1 MEENFSSGS
10 RIQFVAA
17 CFRRYISMPQSA
29 TPGLNLKNSNP
40 EERTLKN
47 YKESDYALN
56 KYSQGIVYKF
66 VDGALEVTLE
76 DYLRDNPDKTE
87 DDFAELKALSDEI
100 YHEQVVLEHRTC
112 RKNISID
119 LVPETELVIT
129 PEFDVEQME
138 RREQS
143 EKSLQAAHKLL
154 HSGLLTTVQQRR
166 FLLHFFH
173 GLSIRQIAE
182 MEKVHQ
188 RAVWDSLMWAEKK
201 LKKIF

>member
-1 MEENFSSGS
+1 M
-10 RIQFVAA
+10 
-17 CFRRYISMPQSA
+17 
-29 TPGLNLKNSNP
+29 
-40 EERTLKN
+40 KN

-87 DDFAELKALSDEI
+87 EDFAELKALSDEI

-112 RKNISID
+112 RKNICID
-119 LVPETELVIT
+119 SVSEAELAVA
-129 PEFDVEQME
+129 PEFDAERMEQQEEGE
-138 RREQS
+138 RALR
-143 EKSLQAAHKLL
+143 AAHKLL
-154 HSGLLTTVQQRR
+154 HSGMLTEVQRRR
-166 FLLHFFH
+166 FLLHYFQ

-188 RAVWDSLMWAEKK
+188 RAVWDSLMWADKK
-201 LKKIF
+201 LRKIF

>member
-1 MEENFSSGS
+1 M
-10 RIQFVAA
+10 
-17 CFRRYISMPQSA
+17 
-29 TPGLNLKNSNP
+29 
-40 EERTLKN
+40 KN

-56 KYSQGIVYKF
+56 KYSQGIIYKF
-66 VDGALEVTLE
+66 VDGTLEVTLE

-87 DDFAELKALSDEI
+87 DDFSELKALSDQI

-119 LVPETELVIT
+119 LVSEAELVVA

-138 RREQS
+138 QREEG
-143 EKSLQAAHKLL
+143 EKALLAAYKLL
-154 HSGLLTTVQQRR
+154 HSGMLTEVQQRR
-166 FLLHFFH
+166 FLLHYFQ

-188 RAVWDSLMWAEKK
+188 RAVWDSLMWAGKK
-201 LKKIF
+201 LRKIF